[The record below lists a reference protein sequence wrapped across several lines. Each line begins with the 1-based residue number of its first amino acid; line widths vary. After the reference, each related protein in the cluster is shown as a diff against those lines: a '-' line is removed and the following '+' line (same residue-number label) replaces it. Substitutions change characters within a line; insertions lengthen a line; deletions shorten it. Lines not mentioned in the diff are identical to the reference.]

1 MISKW
6 KIQVLNPS
14 GEVQG
19 DLSGLARNRSF
30 VITRNRPEQIILVFD
45 LDKIEHYARD
55 SKTNVGDLLKEGV
68 NEIHIW
74 RGNEK
79 VVSGQINYSRAT
91 IQSDKRIHEVRAI
104 GWLGLLLGDG
114 GRNTRSV
121 QTFSATDQGAIL
133 WALIDHT
140 QTQTNGN
147 IGITEGTIEAT
158 VDRDRTYPIDKNIGD
173 AIIEMTE
180 VINGLDVEI
189 TPDKVFNVYKRI
201 GEDRSYLI
209 FEHPGGI
216 KGLALEKNAIE
227 LVNYVVVRGE
237 GNGAVQVR
245 QVEENLASQSTYTLR
260 EKVLDTPDVSEE
272 ATLTEQGEA
281 EMILARPRQ
290 LPFITLDGN
299 KAPDFSLYEIG
310 DSIKILVKGS
320 DYFSSIANRVYRIEQ
335 ITAIIDEDDLETVT
349 LGLSI

>member
-216 KGLALEKNAIE
+216 KGLALEPFSVAAGEALEHHVFVAGLHPRGETGVLGDDVDRLAVAGQFFGGVGGAEVVAPDEHPAAAFNRR
-227 LVNYVVVRGE
+227 LFSLVVVLALLQLAAEHVGK
-237 GNGAVQVR
+237 GADQR
-245 QVEENLASQSTYTLR
+245 QVDAGDFRPGNPPAGGQNHRVE
-260 EKVLDTPDVSEE
+260 VS
-272 ATLTEQGEA
+272 
-281 EMILARPRQ
+281 
-290 LPFITLDGN
+290 
-299 KAPDFSLYEIG
+299 
-310 DSIKILVKGS
+310 
-320 DYFSSIANRVYRIEQ
+320 
-335 ITAIIDEDDLETVT
+335 
-349 LGLSI
+349 